1 MSIQLKAPF
10 PYFGGKGMIADR
22 VWQYL
27 GDCKMYL
34 EPFFGSGAVLLRRPK
49 TSHANPIEIVNDAD
63 GFVANAWRCIQFK
76 PEETAR
82 WCDWPVNHADL
93 TARRIALIEAEGM
106 LLELLLSDAEACD
119 VKLGGYW
126 IWAASCWIWGGLTSK
141 REIPVLTHNPG
152 VQQTTIRRTTL
163 IPHLTHD
170 RGIVTQRPG
179 LTSSNGCTG
188 HVDIYGWF
196 RALSKR
202 LRHVKVVCGDWSRI
216 CGGNWRDKH
225 SSVGMFFDPPY
236 ATGYRDKNLYHKD
249 SMTVGKDVET
259 WVLEN
264 GKKENHRIVVCG
276 YEDEYHRLVDAG
288 WRVEAWKANGGYS
301 NRGKNKSDN
310 RYRER
315 VFISPHCLRP

>member
-1 MSIQLKAPF
+1 MGSAPC
-10 PYFGGKGMIADR
+10 GVACAR
-22 VWQYL
+22 L
-27 GDCKMYL
+27 GLNYIGIERDATHFETAKKRMEAEL
-34 EPFFGSGAVLLRRPK
+34 MQGTFDFSGGAVAP
-49 TSHANPIEIVNDAD
+49 
-63 GFVANAWRCIQFK
+63 
-76 PEETAR
+76 
-82 WCDWPVNHADL
+82 
-93 TARRIALIEAEGM
+93 
-106 LLELLLSDAEACD
+106 
-119 VKLGGYW
+119 
-126 IWAASCWIWGGLTSK
+126 
-141 REIPVLTHNPG
+141 THNPG

-216 CGGNWRDKH
+216 CGGNWRDEH

-301 NRGKNKSDN
+301 NKGKNKSDN